1 MLSRKDYSRV
11 LHEKE
16 MGKTHQL
23 QNG

>member
-1 MLSRKDYSRV
+1 MLSRKGYSRV
-11 LHEKE
+11 LHDKE